1 MTSDAEK
8 LYMSRKLGKGMGT
21 RYRISSMFP
30 LLILLLV
37 TAALSFAL
45 TFITSI
51 SVQIDRMIAIM
62 GSGSLYALSD
72 PSEFITEGE
81 SDAVKT
87 GSALL
92 YAENGEAAISVKGVE
107 PSYFSRMRKDEMEIV
122 FLDGEVLNPVVISSS
137 LAARLSLSQGDRF
150 SILVWDEEGARA
162 RPFLCTVKGIFSS
175 VYPQLDSHI
184 AYVPFSMLSS
194 KIGYE
199 VLLPEG
205 SDPEAL
211 SEILWEHGILSETYR
226 TMYASLYSNVQ
237 SSVGILYVI
246 LVAVA
251 LLAAFFSSDAAQVYI
266 ERDRKDIKALWM
278 LGLERKRLKSIYL
291 KITLFLVTVASLSG
305 CILGLFIAYLSPLVL
320 AVISHYEPALL
331 EYYVTSFRVHVPYTL
346 LIMMLLASLF
356 VSFISVSV
364 SLRRREGTELF

>member
-107 PSYFSRMRKDEMEIV
+107 PSYFSGMRKDEMEIV

-205 SDPEAL
+205 SDPEAQCMPL
-211 SEILWEHGILSETYR
+211 FTA
-226 TMYASLYSNVQ
+226 MY
-237 SSVGILYVI
+237 
-246 LVAVA
+246 
-251 LLAAFFSSDAAQVYI
+251 
-266 ERDRKDIKALWM
+266 
-278 LGLERKRLKSIYL
+278 
-291 KITLFLVTVASLSG
+291 
-305 CILGLFIAYLSPLVL
+305 
-320 AVISHYEPALL
+320 SH
-331 EYYVTSFRVHVPYTL
+331 R
-346 LIMMLLASLF
+346 
-356 VSFISVSV
+356 
-364 SLRRREGTELF
+364 

>member
-87 GSALL
+87 GS
-92 YAENGEAAISVKGVE
+92 EGVE
-107 PSYFSRMRKDEMEIV
+107 PSYFSGMRKDEMEIV

-320 AVISHYEPALL
+320 DVISHYEPALL